1 MDTNKITWVEF
12 YKEFA
17 TKLLAYKNDRKA
29 LIAKLQD
36 VYQKIDMKF
45 PKMESD
51 GTVVDI
57 DPFTIFG
64 LFNKGI
70 TDDNRKLILGGIAK
84 AFDIKSSVPLAFDG
98 IPVLNNQKATFF
110 YFIGDREE
118 SDIDNLWD
126 MFEIA
131 VKYADD
137 KTADNKEMFEK
148 MFDTVVQQK
157 GVRWNITMGLYWV
170 RPDIYINLD
179 SRNREFIISEQL
191 LAENY
196 LGELNDLKVMPTGKQ
211 YCDLCETVTEIFAK
225 EESEYSSFPEF
236 SLAAWT
242 TTKNKTVNDVADV
255 SSDSTYW
262 PSLEEYNPNISS
274 DEWVLFLQEDKKSYP
289 ATLEMLKAIL
299 ELGGEATCKKVGE
312 LLGEHSSSCVSR
324 GNTLGRRAKKK
335 FKLPPCMDGENERY
349 FPIPFVGRYVNE
361 DGERLYAWKLRPEL
375 KEALESM
382 NLGEVKTVE
391 QTITDVSKN
400 TILYGPPGTGK
411 TYNTVVYAVAIIE
424 NKKLQAVKDEDYS
437 EVLARYNQYKSEELI
452 EFTTFHQSYGYEEF
466 IEGIKPIMDN
476 TDDEQNDIQYQIASG
491 LFKSF
496 CDKAGRPILKQ
507 KKKDI
512 GLNSSPTVWK
522 VSLEGTGD
530 NPTREECMQN
540 GHIRVGYDSYGES
553 ISSDTNFTEGGKNVI
568 NAFVYKMKVGDI
580 VLSCYSATTIDAIGV
595 VTGDYEWH
603 EEYEHYKRLRKV
615 DWIVKGV
622 REDITEINNG
632 STLTLSS
639 VYKLNISMAD
649 IMEIIAR
656 KAPTTTEVEEKK
668 KNYVFVID
676 EINRGNISKI
686 FGELITLIEPTK
698 RIGQPEGMKVKLQY
712 SQKPFG
718 VPDNVYIIGTMNTAD
733 RSIAAIDTALRRRF
747 RFKEMLPDAEVL
759 DGIYVDDISIK
770 DMFVKMNNRIAVLYD
785 TEHTLGHA
793 YFLPLKAKPTVE
805 TLASIFADSIIPLLQ
820 EYFYE
825 DYEKIRLVLGD
836 NNKQNTEEQFIIAV
850 ANDYNEL
857 FGNTEYGFDEAN
869 TYEINAEAFENIEA
883 YRLI

>member
-236 SLAAWT
+236 SLAAWA

-375 KEALESM
+375 KEALENM

-698 RIGQPEGMKVKLQY
+698 RIGQPEGMKVKLPY